1 MIYTATVTSQGQITI
16 PAELRRR
23 YFKPGSTI
31 ILEESLYG
39 GGPEVKL
46 RPSVSLSE
54 AIGVANKYT
63 TQSGATLDEA
73 LAAGQEAARKRAA
86 QDDQRVV
93 TQYGYSA
100 VPD

>member
-31 ILEESLYG
+31 ILEENLYG
-39 GGPEVKL
+39 GEPEIKL

-54 AIGVANKYT
+54 AIGVASDYT
-63 TQSGATLDEA
+63 TQSDATLDEA
-73 LAAGQEAARKRAA
+73 MTAGKKTARKKAA
-86 QDDQRVV
+86 QDDQRVMA
-93 TQYGYSA
+93 QYQI
-100 VPD
+100 DEK